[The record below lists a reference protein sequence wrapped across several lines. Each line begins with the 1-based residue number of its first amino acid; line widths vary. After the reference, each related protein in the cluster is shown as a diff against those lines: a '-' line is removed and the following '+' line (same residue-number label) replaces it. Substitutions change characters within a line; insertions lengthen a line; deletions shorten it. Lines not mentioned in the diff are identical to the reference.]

1 MKRII
6 LFGGSFDPV
15 HDGHI
20 NMAKKALEQRGA
32 EELWF
37 IPTQVSPFKT
47 KSTDFRHRFAM
58 LNYRC
63 KEDSRFKVCD
73 IEGQKKGPSYT
84 IDTVLALHKAYPHY
98 SFEFLIG
105 DDQVENLHKWKRY
118 EDLLEQV
125 DFIVYGRE
133 GYAHQFPVIK
143 GDYVSVSS
151 SAIRQGTSTK
161 TSVEVLNYMTS
172 QGLYIDKTLSHRLS
186 SYRYDHVIRVKD
198 LAMQLG
204 KVHQLNLLQVYL
216 CAMWHDFSKEEA
228 NLRDYINQHM
238 PHRLDDPEAF
248 FHAYVAAHKLTY
260 EYHYHDAEVLD
271 AIISHVDGSSDSKLA
286 MVLYVADKCE
296 PGRDYDSSALI
307 ALAKDNIYKGFKE
320 VKEEQEK
327 YLRRKL

>member
-1 MKRII
+1 MRRII

-20 NMAKKALEQRGA
+20 NMAKKALEQRNA

-47 KSTDFRHRFAM
+47 KSTEFQHRLAM
-58 LNYRC
+58 LNLRC

-73 IEGQKKGPSYT
+73 IEGQEEGPSYT
-84 IDTVLALHKAYPHY
+84 IDTVIALKKLYPNKT
-98 SFEFLIG
+98 FEFLIG
-105 DDQVENLHKWKRY
+105 DDQVENLDKWKNY
-118 EDLLEQV
+118 EELLTLV

-133 GYAHQFPVIK
+133 GHTHDFPVIQ
-143 GDYVSVSS
+143 GELVSVSS
-151 SAIRQGTSTK
+151 SEIRQGSK
-161 TSVEVLNYMTS
+161 LNTSVEVLNYMTS
-172 QGLYIDKTLSHRLS
+172 HGLYIDETLKHKLS
-186 SYRYDHVIRVKD
+186 LYRYEHVLRVKD
-198 LAMQLG
+198 LAMELG
-204 KVHQLNLLQVYL
+204 KIHQLDLMQVYL
-216 CAMWHDFSKEEA
+216 SAMWHDFSKEEV

-286 MVLYVADKCE
+286 MVLYIADKCE
-296 PGRDYDSSALI
+296 PGRNYDSSALI
-307 ALAKDNIYKGFKE
+307 AKSKKDIYKGFKE

-327 YLRRKL
+327 YLRRNL